1 MRIHICKELNARRI
15 YRLIK
20 HENAIYLHGHLVK
33 EETHRPRVL
42 AIQDWV
48 LQESC
53 HRREI
58 RAQYFSR
65 AAHQVAC
72 PPIFPPSPWNGK
84 AVCLAKDQVT
94 REARTMTT
102 KRYVTL
108 DSLFFSY
115 SLEIEE
121 AFHQ

>member
-1 MRIHICKELNARRI
+1 MRVHICKELNALRI
-15 YRLIK
+15 HRLI
-20 HENAIYLHGHLVK
+20 ENESTLYLPGHLVK
-33 EETHRPRVL
+33 EETHSPRVL
-42 AIQDWV
+42 TIQDWV
-48 LQESC
+48 LQDSC
-53 HRREI
+53 HRQEI
-58 RAQYFSR
+58 RAQYSSR
-65 AAHQVAC
+65 AAHQFAC
-72 PPIFPPSPWNGK
+72 PPNFPPSPWNGK

-94 REARTMTT
+94 REARTRTT